1 MKQFLKID
9 FFLLGYLPLAH
20 ILELLSEMTMLVQGI
35 PVGYSSPNTMIDTS
49 TKIKKGTKGDCSVL
63 RPTLMCA
70 VPLVI
75 DRIYK
80 GIQEKVAKKG
90 PFFKSLLDFCY
101 RYKSYYRK
109 RGMNTPILDRLIFK
123 NMRAIVGGR
132 IRLLLS
138 GGAPLSPGTHDYVRC
153 ALGLPLVQCY
163 GLTESCACGTIMDSD
178 DWSTGAAGPPLQG
191 VQIQLINWDEGN
203 YTVND
208 KPNPRGK

>member
-1 MKQFLKID
+1 
-9 FFLLGYLPLAH
+9 
-20 ILELLSEMTMLVQGI
+20 
-35 PVGYSSPNTMIDTS
+35 MIDTS
-49 TKIKKGTKGDCSVL
+49 TKIKKGTKGDCTVL

-80 GIQEKVAKKG
+80 GIQEKISKKG
-90 PFFKSLLDFCY
+90 PFFRSLLDFCY

-153 ALGLPLVQCY
+153 ALGLPLVQGNDNQVICCNPPNSDHILFIFRLWLNGILCLWNYY
-163 GLTESCACGTIMDSD
+163 G
-178 DWSTGAAGPPLQG
+178 
-191 VQIQLINWDEGN
+191 
-203 YTVND
+203 
-208 KPNPRGK
+208 